1 MPWKSCFGSIGTS
14 SKSGP
19 KQAQQT
25 EKKPIPTETNEMSLL
40 YTYIP
45 TYVLTL
51 SQDELIPK

>member
-14 SKSGP
+14 RKSGP

-25 EKKPIPTETNEMSLL
+25 EKPIPTETNEMSLL

-51 SQDELIPK
+51 S

>member
-14 SKSGP
+14 RKSGP
-19 KQAQQT
+19 KQAQRT
-25 EKKPIPTETNEMSLL
+25 GKPIPTETNEMSLL

-51 SQDELIPK
+51 SKDELIPK

>member
-14 SKSGP
+14 RKSGP

-51 SQDELIPK
+51 R